1 MERNKIL
8 EDKMKNYNL
17 AVDDER
23 RRLEKLIDEKDAKL
37 KKLEFELEVTRNKVR
52 ELSEDIEVNDLN
64 LRMELER
71 K

>member
-1 MERNKIL
+1 
-8 EDKMKNYNL
+8 MKNYNL